1 MENITLDKVAEVM
14 KVDPAVLQSFPESV
28 QSAMIAILELTD
40 PQTKEEHY
48 NNPERLQQL
57 VDSGDILS
65 YLTAIDD
72 NVWSEIMRQK
82 ERWQLNNKEYLLAE
96 ANGDFVRQAALAN
109 MFVHSA
115 KETIYP
121 KMVYV

>member
-1 MENITLDKVAEVM
+1 MCFFTEEGK
-14 KVDPAVLQSFPESV
+14 KPRESTFSSEWV
-28 QSAMIAILELTD
+28 RYHID
-40 PQTKEEHY
+40 HVKN